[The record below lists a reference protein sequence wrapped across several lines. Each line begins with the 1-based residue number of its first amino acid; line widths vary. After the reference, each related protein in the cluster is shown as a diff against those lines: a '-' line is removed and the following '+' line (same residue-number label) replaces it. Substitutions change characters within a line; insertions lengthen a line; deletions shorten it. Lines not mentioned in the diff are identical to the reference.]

1 METRSITDDVTGK
14 PLTEPAKV
22 KIMIGD
28 VTGELDLSPE
38 SHTAL
43 ISLASGHGSGELAA
57 LLATL
62 APVTV
67 KPARGRTA
75 GGKRSGDSATD
86 PDTGMTAEEMRAW
99 GREHGH
105 AVNERGRVPKDVKAA
120 ILAARGTVAKPAPVA
135 SADASGKPAG
145 NPANVTVAPAQSDA
159 KPAPVASAD
168 ASGKPANVTVA
179 PAPGASA
186 DASGKPAGKPATVK

>member
-67 KPARGRTA
+67 KPARGRTS

-86 PDTGMTAEEMRAW
+86 PDTGMTAEEMREW

-105 AVNERGRVPKDVKAA
+105 AVNERGRVPKSVKAA
-120 ILAARGTVAKPAPVA
+120 ILAARGTVPKPAPA
-135 SADASGKPAG
+135 ASGKPAG

-159 KPAPVASAD
+159 KPAPAASAD
-168 ASGKPANVTVA
+168 AS
-179 PAPGASA
+179 A
-186 DASGKPAGKPATVK
+186 DVSDKPAGKPATVK